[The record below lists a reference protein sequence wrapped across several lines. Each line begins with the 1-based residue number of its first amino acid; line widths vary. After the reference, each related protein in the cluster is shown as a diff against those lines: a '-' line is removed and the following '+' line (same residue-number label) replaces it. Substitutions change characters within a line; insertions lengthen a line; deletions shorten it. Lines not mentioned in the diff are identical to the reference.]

1 MGILIVSGFSVLG
14 LIKDR
19 MPVFR
24 VNRFMHE
31 AIQLQL
37 PSTIQGVLRRVIS
50 KSNEREAES
59 KPRAKLLPE
68 LFPK

>member
-14 LIKDR
+14 LIKDK

-24 VNRFMHE
+24 VNSFMHE

-37 PSTIQGVLRRVIS
+37 PRYNSESTQT
-50 KSNEREAES
+50 SNF
-59 KPRAKLLPE
+59 KIK
-68 LFPK
+68 